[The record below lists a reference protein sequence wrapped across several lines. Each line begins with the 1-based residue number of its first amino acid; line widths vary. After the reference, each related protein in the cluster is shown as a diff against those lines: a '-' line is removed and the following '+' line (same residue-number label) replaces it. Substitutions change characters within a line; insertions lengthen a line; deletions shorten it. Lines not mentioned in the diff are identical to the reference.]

1 MTPWSDQTWFFL
13 PEEGR
18 CYGYGYGSWA
28 HGDGSIWMPP
38 TIARRVLTEPAK
50 GTRSRG
56 KRSPVDGQPTL
67 PRIRSMS
74 SEWVGVFSSTFSRG
88 TPLAPALSSDGSG

>member
-13 PEEGR
+13 PEESR
-18 CYGYGYGSWA
+18 YSGYGSRA
-28 HGDGSIWMPP
+28 HDDGSIWMPP

-67 PRIRSMS
+67 PRVRRMS
-74 SEWVGVFSSTFSRG
+74 SESLGVFSSTFSRG
-88 TPLAPALSSDGSG
+88 TPLAPALSSDGSGP